1 MMTNP
6 TLWNYDLD
14 DACYRVR
21 LMASLS
27 GVTLDL
33 RSVDAFPGNEHLGDE
48 MLALNPLGRLPV
60 LEHGALT
67 LCQTEAILLHL
78 ARIGP
83 RGAAF
88 VPSDDAGAAR
98 MRDWLFFGAR
108 DLAAPSQARAVAMLG
123 AAGDAGAL
131 NHAARHGLRLLEDHM
146 TAQGFRGQ
154 GFVAGARATVA
165 DIALF
170 PAFALCRDFN
180 LDHDAFPALRLW
192 ARRVRQLDGFITMP
206 GIPDYH

>member
-1 MMTNP
+1 MTKP

-21 LMASLS
+21 LMASLA
-27 GVTLDL
+27 GVRLDL
-33 RSVDAFPGNEHLGDE
+33 RSVDAFPGHEHLGDD

-60 LEHGALT
+60 LEDGPLI
-67 LCQTEAILLHL
+67 LRQTEAILLHL
-78 ARIGP
+78 ARLGP
-83 RGAAF
+83 RGTAF
-88 VPSDDAGAAR
+88 LPSDDAGVAR
-98 MRDWLFFGAR
+98 MQDWLFFAAR

-123 AAGDAGAL
+123 AAGDALAL
-131 NHAARHGLRLLEDHM
+131 KHTARHGLRLLEDHM

-154 GFVAGARATVA
+154 GFVAGVHATVA